1 MQWFGFRQRWGI
13 RVPLATLSI
22 RHSSAATYE
31 CVTSGPLV
39 DEMAEVLVEEFGV
52 PEDAVED
59 LVRVICRLAKV
70 VSTTRFSRRPL
81 PERLSPS

>member
-1 MQWFGFRQRWGI
+1 
-13 RVPLATLSI
+13 
-22 RHSSAATYE
+22 
-31 CVTSGPLV
+31 
-39 DEMAEVLVEEFGV
+39 MAEVLVEEFGV

-81 PERLSPS
+81 PARLPSS